1 MYGAGPSLRRIL
13 RYRQWFGSDIDY
25 QLQYFLH
32 FRGISGATGVPVVA
46 CALGPTLQLTADS
59 VIPAEAMPYNEEHLG
74 TVL

>member
-1 MYGAGPSLRRIL
+1 MGQGQAYAAFYGTGNGSGQIL
-13 RYRQWFGSDIDY
+13 IINFNI
-25 QLQYFLH
+25 F